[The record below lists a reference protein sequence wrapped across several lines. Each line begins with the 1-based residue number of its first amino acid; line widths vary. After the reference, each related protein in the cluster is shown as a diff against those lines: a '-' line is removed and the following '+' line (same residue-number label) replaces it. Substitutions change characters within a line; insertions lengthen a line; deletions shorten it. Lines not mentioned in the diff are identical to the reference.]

1 MLVKKS
7 VYKILCKGAKSGKE
21 AYTMLQEYVMENIL
35 NKTDNMLDIDE
46 DDIYDVVFDNV
57 FSIFENSKA
66 KNEKEADL
74 MLNEIIDEEL
84 SLLNN
89 KKIGMKNIEK
99 LRFITDEDKAEFM
112 KLIEDGDL
120 MAINKFDE
128 GITYIFAYSDY
139 YKEFIFDNHG
149 SILFYTL
156 FKSNKNLTF

>member
-35 NKTDNMLDIDE
+35 NKTDNLLDIDE

>member
-7 VYKILCKGAKSGKE
+7 VYKILCNGAKSGKE

-66 KNEKEADL
+66 RNEKEADL
-74 MLNEIIDEEL
+74 MFNEIIDEEL

-99 LRFITDEDKAEFM
+99 LRFRTDEDKAEFM

-120 MAINKFDE
+120 MATNKFDE
-128 GITYIFAYSDY
+128 GIAYIFADDDY
-139 YKEFIFDNHG
+139 YKEFVFDNNG
-149 SILFYTL
+149 SILFIHHL
-156 FKSNKNLTF
+156 NPIKI

>member
-1 MLVKKS
+1 
-7 VYKILCKGAKSGKE
+7 
-21 AYTMLQEYVMENIL
+21 
-35 NKTDNMLDIDE
+35 MLDIDE

-66 KNEKEADL
+66 RNEKEADL

-99 LRFITDEDKAEFM
+99 LRFITDEGKAEFM